1 MTSVHLRIHM
11 SKSVRLDEDVYELVS
26 VRKRDDETYSEAIE
40 RLVGGPSL
48 LELTGVL
55 TDEEATEF
63 RSGIEKGDAEDR
75 KRIERR

>member
-1 MTSVHLRIHM
+1 M

-26 VRKRDDETYSEAIE
+26 ARKRDDETFSETIE

-55 TDEEATEF
+55 TDEEASGF
-63 RSGIEKGDAEDR
+63 RSGIEKGDTEDR
-75 KRIERR
+75 KKN

>member
-1 MTSVHLRIHM
+1 M

-26 VRKRDDETYSEAIE
+26 ARKRDDETYSEAIE

-48 LELTGVL
+48 LELTGIL
-55 TDEEATEF
+55 SDEEATEF

>member
-26 VRKRDDETYSEAIE
+26 ARKRDDETYSEAIE

-48 LELTGVL
+48 LELTGIL
-55 TDEEATEF
+55 SDEEATEF

-75 KRIERR
+75 KRTERR

>member
-1 MTSVHLRIHM
+1 M
-11 SKSVRLDEDVYELVS
+11 SKSVRLDEDVYEFVS
-26 VRKRDDETYSEAIE
+26 ARKRDDETFSEAIE

-48 LELTGVL
+48 LELTGIL
-55 TDEEATEF
+55 SDEEATEF

>member
-26 VRKRDDETYSEAIE
+26 VRKRDDETFSEAIE

-63 RSGIEKGDAEDR
+63 RSGIEKGDVEDR
-75 KRIERR
+75 KRTERR